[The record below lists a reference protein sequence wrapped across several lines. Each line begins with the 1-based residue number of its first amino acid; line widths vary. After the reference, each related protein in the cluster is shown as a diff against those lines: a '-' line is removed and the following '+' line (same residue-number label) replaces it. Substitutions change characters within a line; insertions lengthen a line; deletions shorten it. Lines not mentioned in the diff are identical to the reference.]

1 MRHPSVVQGMEKF
14 VRERFEAAGK
24 PLPKEEA
31 AWARLLALLDG
42 FDSLPAEGRRER
54 ARAALEIIDEAA
66 KTDGP
71 RSRVPASQAAQ
82 AAEVAQVAQVAQ
94 VERPEGDRPA
104 AGAASKPAAGT
115 RVTAESPVQYVKG
128 IGPRRAELF
137 GRIGV
142 ETVADLLALFPRR
155 YEDRGRL
162 KPIRDLRPGRF
173 ETVAGEVLTKGVTIT
188 PRKKMK
194 LFEMILFDGRDYLTA
209 VWFNQAYL
217 DKVFKPGQKVILGGV
232 VQPRPGH
239 AGFQME
245 NPEYDVLEPGEP
257 DESIHTGRIV
267 PIYRETAGLTSRQIR
282 TILDGLIESVPFEV
296 PEILPA
302 SVRGEFRLPPPFAAV
317 RDLHFPPEGTDFE
330 ALARCDTPAHRRFIV
345 EELLLLEIG
354 LARRKRAVADER
366 KGISFKAD
374 GRLTGV
380 LRASLPFALTQAQ
393 ERVIGEISA
402 DMTSPHPMNRL
413 LQGDVGSGKTV
424 VALHAMLTA
433 VESGWQAALMVPTE
447 ILADQHARNLRR
459 LLAPVDVPL
468 ALLRSGMKKKE
479 REAVLEGLAGGAI
492 PIAVGTHALIQD
504 EVAFRALGLVVVDEQ
519 HRFGVIQRA
528 TLQKKGWS
536 PDVLVMTATPIPR
549 TLAMTAYGD
558 LDVSV
563 IDGKPPGRKPVRTLL
578 LYESQRRR
586 LEEAVRRELAAGRQ
600 AYVICPLVEESEKS
614 DLKAAVQTADRLSRS
629 VFPEYKVGLVHG
641 RMSSAEKDAVM
652 SDFAAGRV
660 RVLVAT
666 TVIEVGVDV
675 PNASVMVLEHAER
688 FGLAQMHQ
696 LRGRIGRGEHG
707 GVCYLLAPPHLSEEA
722 RARLSAMVRTDDG
735 FVLAEEDLVLRGPG
749 EILGTRQSGI
759 PELRAA
765 NLMRDAK
772 LIERIRTIAF
782 EIVARDPGLSEAE
795 HRPLASALAK
805 RWSALDL
812 SRIG

>member
-1 MRHPSVVQGMEKF
+1 
-14 VRERFEAAGK
+14 
-24 PLPKEEA
+24 
-31 AWARLLALLDG
+31 
-42 FDSLPAEGRRER
+42 
-54 ARAALEIIDEAA
+54 
-66 KTDGP
+66 
-71 RSRVPASQAAQ
+71 
-82 AAEVAQVAQVAQ
+82 
-94 VERPEGDRPA
+94 
-104 AGAASKPAAGT
+104 
-115 RVTAESPVQYVKG
+115 
-128 IGPRRAELF
+128 
-137 GRIGV
+137 
-142 ETVADLLALFPRR
+142 
-155 YEDRGRL
+155 
-162 KPIRDLRPGRF
+162 
-173 ETVAGEVLTKGVTIT
+173 
-188 PRKKMK
+188 
-194 LFEMILFDGRDYLTA
+194 
-209 VWFNQAYL
+209 
-217 DKVFKPGQKVILGGV
+217 
-232 VQPRPGH
+232 
-239 AGFQME
+239 ME

-549 TLAMTAYGD
+549 TLALTAYGD

-563 IDGKPPGRKPVRTLL
+563 IRGLPP
-578 LYESQRRR
+578 
-586 LEEAVRRELAAGRQ
+586 
-600 AYVICPLVEESEKS
+600 
-614 DLKAAVQTADRLSRS
+614 
-629 VFPEYKVGLVHG
+629 
-641 RMSSAEKDAVM
+641 
-652 SDFAAGRV
+652 
-660 RVLVAT
+660 
-666 TVIEVGVDV
+666 
-675 PNASVMVLEHAER
+675 
-688 FGLAQMHQ
+688 
-696 LRGRIGRGEHG
+696 
-707 GVCYLLAPPHLSEEA
+707 
-722 RARLSAMVRTDDG
+722 
-735 FVLAEEDLVLRGPG
+735 
-749 EILGTRQSGI
+749 
-759 PELRAA
+759 
-765 NLMRDAK
+765 
-772 LIERIRTIAF
+772 
-782 EIVARDPGLSEAE
+782 
-795 HRPLASALAK
+795 
-805 RWSALDL
+805 
-812 SRIG
+812 